1 MSPRAAGSDENRRK
15 KRIPMRVPVELKIR
29 QISSDTIFRRSDKK
43 VEGHVVNLSDT
54 GMQLSADQIF
64 GPDAVFRARIAFE
77 SKHPRIEASLS
88 VKWARKNAFKAFGD
102 YSYGIH
108 FDKIDDEAKELL
120 MRIYDEE
127 KAKYD
132 DKAGAKK

>member
-1 MSPRAAGSDENRRK
+1 
-15 KRIPMRVPVELKIR
+15 MRVPVELKIR
-29 QISSDTIFRRSDKK
+29 EISTATVFRRPDRK
-43 VEGHVVNLSDT
+43 VEGHMVNLSDT

-64 GPDAVFRARIAFE
+64 GPDAVFKARIAFE
-77 SKHPRIEASLS
+77 SKHPKIEAGLS

-108 FDKIDDEAKELL
+108 FDEIDDEAKDLL

-127 KAKYD
+127 KLKYD
-132 DKAGAKK
+132 KEAGSKK